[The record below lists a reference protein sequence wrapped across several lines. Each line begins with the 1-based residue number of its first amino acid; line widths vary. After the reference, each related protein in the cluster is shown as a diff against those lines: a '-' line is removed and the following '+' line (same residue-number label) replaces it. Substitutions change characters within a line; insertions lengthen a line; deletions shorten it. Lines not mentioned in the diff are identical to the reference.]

1 MRRAL
6 CLVMRVSNGLKSCSN
21 TSLVALL
28 AKYWLNPSPPRET
41 APRGRVGGAVR
52 DAADHRARDDAR
64 VGARAMSGAYD
75 EVDLEDMEWRDDL
88 KAYTYQCP
96 CGDFFQITLEEL
108 RAGEDVAHCPSCSLV
123 LLVIYDPEDLP
134 ELDEDAASA

>member
-1 MRRAL
+1 MYICVICFVYDIFNKVQTLGLARR
-6 CLVMRVSNGLKSCSN
+6 
-21 TSLVALL
+21 
-28 AKYWLNPSPPRET
+28 
-41 APRGRVGGAVR
+41 
-52 DAADHRARDDAR
+52 RDDAPR
-64 VGARAMSGAYD
+64 TAPPESDAPGDRTNAEDAREETRTMSGAYD

-123 LLVIYDPEDLP
+123 LLVIYDPDDLP
-134 ELDEDAASA
+134 GLEEDAANA

>member
-1 MRRAL
+1 MFEYESHAPL
-6 CLVMRVSNGLKSCSN
+6 FEILTK
-21 TSLVALL
+21 
-28 AKYWLNPSPPRET
+28 LNPSTRRPTSSRPGNRS
-41 APRGRVGGAVR
+41 RRRVGGAER
-52 DAADHRARDDAR
+52 DAVDHRARDDAR
-64 VGARAMSGAYD
+64 DDARAMSGAYD

-134 ELDEDAASA
+134 ALDEDGASA